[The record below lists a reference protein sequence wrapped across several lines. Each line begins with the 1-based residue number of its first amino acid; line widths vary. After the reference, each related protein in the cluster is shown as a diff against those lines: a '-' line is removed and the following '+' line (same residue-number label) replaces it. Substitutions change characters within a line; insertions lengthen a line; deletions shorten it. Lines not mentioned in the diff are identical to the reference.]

1 MILDVL
7 ICTIYIFL
15 FTYIVWKSTF
25 FSADGVPK
33 SYFLGV
39 FFLKIIVGVVGWQL
53 YNSYYPVNDAIRF
66 YKTSKIFYD
75 LFFENRESFFKLFF
89 GQEDDSLKP
98 YIAQL
103 TGWEDGYLTLLVNDS
118 RTIIRYN
125 TILQF
130 FSFGTYHVHTI
141 VSCFLSF
148 LGLTFIYKSLLFFIK
163 EKSKFLLGVIFLL
176 PSVLFW
182 SSMVFKESLVFLG
195 LGLVLYHSHI
205 GLRRAY
211 SLSSILYLLLGFL
224 FMFIIKPYLLFCL
237 VPALIAN
244 AIYVRLKKP
253 RGVVF
258 VYLLMFS
265 ILFLI
270 VIGLHTLLPKYDLIQ
285 KLKDKQELFNK
296 SARGGVYLT
305 ANDYYIFV
313 DYNQQNNKLFY
324 LSDSTCKLNP
334 SESFKKFKLNQVD
347 SLLIGSNDYSYTYKI
362 AYDAKP
368 AGSYFKMDELDGS
381 VTQLLMLSPRKLF
394 NVLFLTDFFKQKGAL
409 IRLSVVENYL
419 LILALIIAI
428 CFGDFEKK
436 YLPIVLFCLCFV
448 VSLYLI
454 TGFTTPVLGA
464 IVRYKV
470 PAAPFLGVIIAILY
484 CPQKWKLFLMR
495 FSSKR
500 D

>member
-1 MILDVL
+1 MILDVF

-33 SYFLGV
+33 SYFLGI

-53 YNSYYPVNDAIRF
+53 YSSFYPINDAMGF
-66 YKTSKIFYD
+66 YNTSKVFYD
-75 LFFENRESFFKLFF
+75 LFFENWQDFFKLFF

-148 LGLTFIYKSLLFFIK
+148 LGLTFIYKSILLIIQ
-163 EKSKFLLGVIFLL
+163 EKSKLLFVVIFLI

-195 LGLVLYHSHI
+195 LGLVLYHSRI
-205 GLRRAY
+205 GLQKSY
-211 SLSSILYLLLGFL
+211 SSSSVFYLIIGFL
-224 FMFIIKPYLLFCL
+224 FMFFIKPYLLFCIL
-237 VPALIAN
+237 PALFSN
-244 AIYVRLKKP
+244 AIFIRLNRP
-253 RGVVF
+253 RIILIYLFVF
-258 VYLLMFS
+258 SF
-265 ILFLI
+265 LFFL
-270 VIGLHTLLPKYDLIQ
+270 VIGIHSLFPTYDLVK
-285 KLKDKQELFNK
+285 KLNDKQELFNK

-313 DYNQQNNKLFY
+313 DYNQKNQRLYF

-334 SESFKKFKLNQVD
+334 SASFKKFKLNQVD
-347 SLLIGSNDYSYTYKI
+347 SILIGSNDYSYTYKI

-394 NVLFLTDFFKQKGAL
+394 NVLFLTDFFKQKGLL
-409 IRLSVVENYL
+409 IRLSVVENYV

-428 CFGDFEKK
+428 CFGNLKQND
-436 YLPIVLFCLCFV
+436 LSIVLFCLCFV
-448 VSLYLI
+448 VSLYVI

-470 PAAPFLGVIIAILY
+470 PAAPFLGVIIVLLFS
-484 CPQKWKLFLMR
+484 PQKWKLFLMR
-495 FSSKR
+495 FSSKV